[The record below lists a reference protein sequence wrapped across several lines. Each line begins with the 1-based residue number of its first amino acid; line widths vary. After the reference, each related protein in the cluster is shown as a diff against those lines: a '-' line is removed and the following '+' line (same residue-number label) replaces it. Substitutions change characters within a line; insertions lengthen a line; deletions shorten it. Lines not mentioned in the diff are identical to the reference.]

1 MTISRSLK
9 DQLLAH
15 KRLTPSGCW
24 EWTGWIN
31 REGYGRIQY
40 KGKKY
45 LTHRISALV
54 FKGYDLTDY
63 ANAGLQVNHL
73 CHNRKCFN
81 PSHFYIG
88 TQDENMNDLVDKN
101 AGITLLTPPA
111 PTKPEDCVDAEEV
124 TTVPSPDELAAL
136 ELLRS
141 RGYAVVAIHPDEIVE
156 GIDPEDLED
165 WMYEA
170 SDEFQ
175 DLHVNGEDEEEDD
188 ETAEVELG
196 LD

>member
-1 MTISRSLK
+1 MVFARSLK

-15 KRLTPSGCW
+15 KRVTPTGCW

-31 REGYGRIQY
+31 KEGYGRIQW

-45 LTHRISALV
+45 LTHIAAAMA
-54 FKGYDLTDY
+54 FKGYDPATYFTL
-63 ANAGLQVNHL
+63 GLQVNHL

-88 TQDENMNDLVDKN
+88 TQEENMEDLAKKN
-101 AGITLLTPPA
+101 AGIDLLPPES
-111 PTKPEDCVDAEEV
+111 PEIPPLPEDEQ
-124 TTVPSPDELAAL
+124 AAL
-136 ELLRS
+136 DLLRA
-141 RGYAVVAIHPDEIVE
+141 RGYAIAAVHPDEIVE
-156 GIDPEDLED
+156 GVDLQALED

-175 DLHVNGEDEEEDD
+175 DLDTPEDAEEEEEESDKPY
-188 ETAEVELG
+188 ESIL
-196 LD
+196 